1 MIEGC
6 MGTETTPFI

>member
-6 MGTETTPFI
+6 MGTETMPFI